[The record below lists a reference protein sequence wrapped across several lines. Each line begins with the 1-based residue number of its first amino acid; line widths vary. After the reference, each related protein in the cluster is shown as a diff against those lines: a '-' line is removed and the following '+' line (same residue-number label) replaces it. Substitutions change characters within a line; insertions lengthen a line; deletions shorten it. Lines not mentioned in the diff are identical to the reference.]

1 MQNLRKPINIQNS
14 KSTKENEIAA
24 TSWIKV
30 LPKGDETERI
40 TPTTQARLR

>member
-1 MQNLRKPINIQNS
+1 MNIQNS
-14 KSTKENEIAA
+14 TSTKENEIAA

-40 TPTTQARLR
+40 TPTTQAKI